1 MSKGTPKPTDID
13 EKIISHR
20 RRNASQ
26 TKPKE
31 KSERP
36 VNERPERSSR
46 NAAGPSQPQRMSPNR
61 QHAAPQVIIQRPPPE
76 ADPEDFSRRLH
87 ISNHSSPRPAQ
98 SSSKSNTHHKL
109 FNPDRDPIPTMRRTA
124 EPDSISDTASN
135 GRPARDPEAPT
146 RQLYDYRKDN
156 SVRLNPL
163 ARANQPNQRPVPTPK
178 NSGGNI
184 SASSTSSYAA
194 SQVSSTF
201 TLSSTTDGSSASS
214 ALFDRSDRTQDS
226 GTNVFALQLK
236 KLYREITSMEMKI
249 QKEETDEEQDGRD
262 RSRVLLRGGNAQP
275 EEDEG
280 EKEREKWTR
289 RRKEHEKL
297 SETIRH
303 LLEVS
308 LAPSVPASLRNIPTK
323 YNIMVRLWTFGFHKL
338 LEDLRRASMTSSLAL
353 EHLQS
358 FIYYAY
364 TFYTSLLE
372 THSLAQF
379 KSSWLEALG
388 DLARY
393 RMMVATMING
403 STGPSYA
410 AMTASDAAG
419 YPEVSTNGQLV
430 VPTDSGTKSVS
441 NAAAAR
447 IDDSPSPSVGVAAA
461 RAIELPPE
469 VEQWRSLARDWY
481 GKGLTEQPGTGRLHQ
496 HLGMLSR
503 EVRGEELR
511 AVYHFVKSM
520 TTLHPFSLSRESIL
534 SIWTPEAQAR
544 RRQPETRLPDLFVFL
559 HGMLF
564 TNIQLDDFRPS
575 LFRFI
580 ERLELEGAEERVW
593 TMMAVVNISAILEY
607 NKPASVIKRCGG
619 ISSRESGA
627 PVRLIAKKDTA
638 KEDDKMDV
646 DDEKPSVLSP
656 PASDGE
662 SEAMEH
668 SMAFKLALELT
679 FSMLSFALRH
689 PHRKASPF
697 AKSRLNPYLTVIL
710 TFLATLLKHDK
721 TREVMERSIPW
732 EELAVFFATIPRSIM
747 HSERLMETEPLAHV
761 PEGTDRW
768 MMLTTSCAPP
778 LPEDWCL
785 RGMEWVGRKVFE
797 RGYWKSGDD
806 RQAEI
811 EVLDETEVEEMDDG
825 RIEDDGEVESNL
837 TMKKRYIRIV
847 RSAVTL
853 AGTVPGFRW
862 VEGTREWRVE
872 GELAEKVQRWKEEE
886 RREKEEEERRK
897 LGTRWA
903 DDPMDVDE
911 DGWEELLDSSSED
924 DDDLPPEIRELKER
938 RKQLQSLLRSSQIDA
953 DRSRVR
959 RSSAKE
965 RRTQQT
971 LPMQPGYTVL
981 VVDTNVLLSA
991 LSMFCSLVESLRWT
1005 VLVPLPVIMELDG
1018 LKTNS
1023 SAQLSEAA
1031 NNALN
1036 YITSHIRSHSTSLK
1050 VQTSKGNY
1058 LTSLNVRTE
1067 EVDFASG
1074 RAERS
1079 MDDLILKTA
1088 IWHDEHWT
1096 DRSAMLKS
1104 DTSQKVAD
1112 PAKVVLLSLDRNLR
1126 LKARSRQLPAAGE
1139 KDLGHL
1145 LSDGK

>member
-1 MSKGTPKPTDID
+1 MAKGNPKPTDID
-13 EKIISHR
+13 EKLIALR
-20 RRNASQ
+20 RRTALQ
-26 TKPKE
+26 TRPKE

-36 VNERPERSSR
+36 ASERPEKSPRPV
-46 NAAGPSQPQRMSPNR
+46 AGPSQPQRMSPKR
-61 QHAAPQVIIQRPPPE
+61 QHAAPQVIIQRPTAE
-76 ADPEDFSRRLH
+76 ADPEDFSRRLN
-87 ISNHSSPRPAQ
+87 ISTHSSPRAAHSP
-98 SSSKSNTHHKL
+98 SKSNPHSKL

-124 EPDSISDTASN
+124 EPDAMSDTPSG
-135 GRPARDPEAPT
+135 GRPTRDSDAPT
-146 RQLYDYRKDN
+146 RQLFDHRKDN
-156 SVRLNPL
+156 PMRFSVLGR
-163 ARANQPNQRPVPTPK
+163 PNQQSQRPIPTPK
-178 NSGGNI
+178 SSGEYI

-214 ALFDRSDRTQDS
+214 ALFDRGDKPHDESS

-236 KLYREITSMEMKI
+236 KLYRAITSMEMKI
-249 QKEETDEEQDGRD
+249 QKEEHDEEKDSRDNNRILVKGRN
-262 RSRVLLRGGNAQP
+262 GQP
-275 EEDEG
+275 EGNEVDRD
-280 EKEREKWTR
+280 KEKWTR
-289 RRKEHEKL
+289 RIEEHKTL
-297 SETIRH
+297 AETIH
-303 LLEVS
+303 NLLGIS

-338 LEDLRRASMTSSLAL
+338 LEDLRRASLTSPLAL

-372 THSLAQF
+372 EPPLGQF

-410 AMTASDAAG
+410 AVKAASEATPR
-419 YPEVSTNGQLV
+419 PEILANSHLV
-430 VPTDSGTKSVS
+430 IPHDSGTKSVS

-461 RAIELPPE
+461 RSMELRPE
-469 VEQWRSLARDWY
+469 VEQWRHLARDWY
-481 GKGLTEQPGTGRLHQ
+481 GKGLTEQPGTGRLHG

-520 TTLHPFSLSRESIL
+520 TTLHPFSVSRESIL
-534 SIWTPEAQAR
+534 SIWAPEAQAR
-544 RRQPETRLPDLFVFL
+544 RQLPETRLPDLFVFL

-564 TNIQLDDFRPS
+564 TNIQLDDFRPT

-593 TMMAVVNISAILEY
+593 TMMAVVNIGAILEY
-607 NKPASVIKRCGG
+607 NKSNSILKRCGG
-619 ISSRESGA
+619 VSSREAGSGN
-627 PVRLIAKKDTA
+627 PVRLMAKKEA

-646 DDEKPSVLSP
+646 DEEKGSVFSP
-656 PASDGE
+656 PPSDGE
-662 SEAMEH
+662 PDGIEK
-668 SMAFKLALELT
+668 SMGFKLALELT
-679 FSMLSFALRH
+679 FAMLSYVLRH
-689 PHRKASPF
+689 PFRRASTYS
-697 AKSRLNPYLTVIL
+697 KSRLNPYLTVIL
-710 TFLATLLKHDK
+710 TFLATMLKHEK

-732 EELAVFFATIPRSIM
+732 EELATFFATIPRTIM
-747 HSERLMETEPLAHV
+747 HSQGLDRVAANPD
-761 PEGTDRW
+761 GDRW
-768 MMLTTSCAPP
+768 LMLTTSCAPP

-797 RGYWKSGDD
+797 RGYWKSGED

-811 EVLDETEVEEMDDG
+811 EVLDELEVEEMDDG
-825 RIEDDGEVESNL
+825 RIESDAEEEDNSQ
-837 TMKKRYIRIV
+837 TKKRYIRIV

-853 AGTVPGFRW
+853 AGIVPGFTW

-872 GELAEKVQRWKEEE
+872 GELSEKVQRWKEED
-886 RREKEEEERRK
+886 RKEKEEEERRK
-897 LGTRWA
+897 QGTRWA
-903 DDPMDVDE
+903 DDSMDVDE
-911 DGWEELLDSSSED
+911 DAPEDSLESSSD
-924 DDDLPPEIRELKER
+924 DDEFDTPEIRELKER
-938 RKQLQSLLRSSQIDA
+938 RRHLQSLLKSSQMDF

-959 RSSAKE
+959 RTSAKE
-965 RRTQQT
+965 ARSQQA

-981 VVDTNVLLSA
+981 VVDTNILLSS
-991 LSMFCSLVESLRWT
+991 LSMFSSLVESLRWT
-1005 VLVPLPVIMELDG
+1005 ILVPLPVIMELDG
-1018 LKTNS
+1018 LKANS
-1023 SAQLSEAA
+1023 SSQLSEAA
-1031 NNALN
+1031 DNALN

-1067 EVDFASG
+1067 AVDFAHG
-1074 RAERS
+1074 RKERS

-1088 IWHDEHWT
+1088 IWHEEHWT

-1104 DTSQKVAD
+1104 DDTQKVPDAV
-1112 PAKVVLLSLDRNLR
+1112 KVVLLSLDRNLR

-1139 KDLGHL
+1139 KDLGLL